1 MQVCCA
7 VPCWSQAPICSAVVG
22 CLVRACMRRRNGRDV
37 VPFDVLYEG
46 WRCPGSIPQQGI
58 LELGVACLP
67 EDASPWW
74 LNAR

>member
-1 MQVCCA
+1 
-7 VPCWSQAPICSAVVG
+7 
-22 CLVRACMRRRNGRDV
+22 MRRRNGRDV